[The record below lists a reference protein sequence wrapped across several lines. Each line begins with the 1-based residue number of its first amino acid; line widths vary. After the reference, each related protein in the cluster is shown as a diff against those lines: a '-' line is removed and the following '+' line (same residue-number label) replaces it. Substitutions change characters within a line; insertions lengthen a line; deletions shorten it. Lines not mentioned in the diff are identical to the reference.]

1 MLGSM
6 LRRGFHVVAAAVFAT
21 AGSTASAGELYEIKT
36 PDTASVGGQT
46 LVLNGMGL
54 RKRAIFKV
62 YVAGLYV
69 GAKSNDGAALLA
81 APGPKRIAFGL
92 KRDVGAD
99 TFAKALNEGVVE
111 RSTPEQL
118 TALRERL
125 AKFEEIILSVKEV
138 KEDDSVLLDYVPG
151 TGTSIT
157 YNGKTVGQ
165 PIAGEDFFRAVLNIF
180 IGPKPV
186 QDGLKDGL
194 LGTSK

>member
-6 LRRGFHVVAAAVFAT
+6 HRRCLHALSAVVFA
-21 AGSTASAGELYEIKT
+21 ASTWSAASAGELNGIKM
-36 PDTASVGGQT
+36 PDTATVGGQA

-81 APGPKRIAFGL
+81 ATGPKRIAFGL

-118 TALRERL
+118 NALHERL
-125 AKFEEIILSVKEV
+125 SKFSEIILSVKEV

-151 TGTSIT
+151 TGTTIT
-157 YNGKTVGQ
+157 YNGKTIGQ

-186 QDGLKDGL
+186 QDGLKEGL
-194 LGTSK
+194 LGAQ